1 MSRISTHQSFAP
13 ESSLQERAA
22 KSNVERRDFRL
33 SPPLPRIVAGVTA
46 GVASVAAA
54 FCIFGPF
61 SDLSALQLAAGPQ
74 SLTVDP
80 NGRPIVQARTGRSWG
95 ADQERRVAAASAVPL
110 VTLARGPSLGIPGI
124 GRAAK

>member
-1 MSRISTHQSFAP
+1 MSRISTHQSSAP
-13 ESSLQERAA
+13 ASSLQEQAA
-22 KSNVERRDFRL
+22 KSNVELRDFRL
-33 SPPLPRIVAGVTA
+33 SPPFPRIVAGVTA

-54 FCIFGPF
+54 FCIFGPL

-74 SLTVDP
+74 SLTVGP

-110 VTLARGPSLGIPGI
+110 AMLARGPSHDIPSI
-124 GRAAK
+124 GRASK

>member
-1 MSRISTHQSFAP
+1 MSRISTQQSSTP

-33 SPPLPRIVAGVTA
+33 SPPLPRIAAGVTA

-74 SLTVDP
+74 SLTVGS

-110 VTLARGPSLGIPGI
+110 ATLARGPSQELPGI